1 MKGQTFGLRFE
12 IKQCAEG
19 EDCNQGEILSGG
31 NSSKELFCV
40 ARTNVFEIFG
50 EGFRQLKLFWA
61 SLTLQGPECIDPA
74 FSRSRIK
81 RRGQREKVAISN
93 RLPRFRIRACSALVR
108 FEIERSGIS
117 FLLPLL
123 FEEGLPFFIPSISR
137 VLCRGKEFFS

>member
-50 EGFRQLKLFWA
+50 EGSRQLKLFSA
-61 SLTLQGPECIDPA
+61 SLTLQGSECIDPT

-81 RRGQREKVAISN
+81 RRGQREKVASSN
-93 RLPRFRIRACSALVR
+93 RMPRFWIRADSRAYSLNRDFRSA
-108 FEIERSGIS
+108 FNPRSCII
-117 FLLPLL
+117 FLTNNVH
-123 FEEGLPFFIPSISR
+123 E
-137 VLCRGKEFFS
+137 V

>member
-1 MKGQTFGLRFE
+1 MCALPISTVVRRVSSQMKGQTFGLRFE

-40 ARTNVFEIFG
+40 ARTNVFEISG
-50 EGFRQLKLFWA
+50 EGCCQLKLFSA
-61 SLTLQGPECIDPA
+61 GLTLQGPEWIDPT

-93 RLPRFRIRACSALVR
+93 RLPRFRIRVHFAPIPFSAFKNPRDGLILLLCS
-108 FEIERSGIS
+108 
-117 FLLPLL
+117 
-123 FEEGLPFFIPSISR
+123 
-137 VLCRGKEFFS
+137 

>member
-50 EGFRQLKLFWA
+50 EGSRQLKLFWA
-61 SLTLQGPECIDPA
+61 SLTLQGSECKGPT
-74 FSRSRIK
+74 FSTSRIK
-81 RRGQREKVAISN
+81 RGGQREKVVSSD
-93 RLPRFRIRACSALVR
+93 RMPGFWIRAYSGR
-108 FEIERSGIS
+108 FFTG
-117 FLLPLL
+117 
-123 FEEGLPFFIPSISR
+123 
-137 VLCRGKEFFS
+137 

>member
-40 ARTNVFEIFG
+40 ARTNVFEISG

-61 SLTLQGPECIDPA
+61 SLTLQGPECVDSM

-81 RRGQREKVAISN
+81 RRGQREKAASSN
-93 RLPRFRIRACSALVR
+93 RMPGFRIRAYSGRLFTDRILPKNR
-108 FEIERSGIS
+108 FVSRE
-117 FLLPLL
+117 
-123 FEEGLPFFIPSISR
+123 FFII
-137 VLCRGKEFFS
+137 